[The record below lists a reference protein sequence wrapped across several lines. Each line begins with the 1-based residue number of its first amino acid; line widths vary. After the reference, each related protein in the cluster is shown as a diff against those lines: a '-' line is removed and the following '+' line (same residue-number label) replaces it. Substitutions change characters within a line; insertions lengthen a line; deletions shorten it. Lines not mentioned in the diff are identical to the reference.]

1 MVLVPPVIL
10 SSLPSSRVFISVY
23 YSNQRRNLVSGA
35 VLLCN
40 SAQEVITSSPYQ
52 YTNITSCVPRERH
65 IFSFQTLTSS
75 SCHSQSQRW
84 NGNSKRTFSSKSSA
98 SKRDYYQVLGVSK
111 SADASEIK
119 KAYFALAKKYHP
131 DVNKDNPESATEKF
145 KEATEAYEVLSDKEK
160 RQLYDQF
167 GHAGVDP
174 NAQFHNSDFGGGFAD
189 FGGTGFHFHQS
200 GNINIDAEE
209 LFEAFFG
216 GGGGGFRT
224 GGGRRSRGPRRG
236 ADIQMQI
243 QISLREAYAGCN
255 KDLHLKYQE
264 RNEKTG
270 RTEVKERSV
279 EVDIPPGIDT
289 GMNLRLAGKG
299 AEGDPGAPKGNLL
312 IQVIVEESDGY
323 FHRDGADLYVETPIS
338 ITQAILGGT
347 VDVKTMEG
355 MVEMKIPKGCQ
366 HGTKL
371 MLRGKG
377 MPRINNKN
385 SRGNQIVQIKIE
397 IPKKITAR
405 QEELLREFDDEMQSS
420 GLGISGRIAKCAESA
435 YEKIFGTK
443 KHEKKGTNTTSAT
456 TDSNNNAKNESKFQQ
471 EEEEYPKQQ
480 QA

>member
-1 MVLVPPVIL
+1 
-10 SSLPSSRVFISVY
+10 
-23 YSNQRRNLVSGA
+23 
-35 VLLCN
+35 
-40 SAQEVITSSPYQ
+40 
-52 YTNITSCVPRERH
+52 
-65 IFSFQTLTSS
+65 
-75 SCHSQSQRW
+75 
-84 NGNSKRTFSSKSSA
+84 
-98 SKRDYYQVLGVSK
+98 VLGVSK

-338 ITQAILGGT
+338 ITQAIL
-347 VDVKTMEG
+347 
-355 MVEMKIPKGCQ
+355 
-366 HGTKL
+366 

-443 KHEKKGTNTTSAT
+443 KNEKKGTNTTTAS
-456 TDSNNNAKNESKFQQ
+456 TDSNDAKNESKFQQ